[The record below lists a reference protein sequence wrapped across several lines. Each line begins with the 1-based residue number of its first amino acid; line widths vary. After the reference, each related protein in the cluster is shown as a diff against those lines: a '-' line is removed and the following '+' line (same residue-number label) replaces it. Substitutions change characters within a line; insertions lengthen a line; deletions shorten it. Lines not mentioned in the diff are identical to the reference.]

1 MGAATAAPPVAVR
14 LDADGAVVRQDCG
27 PGGCGPAP
35 YMSHEDDN
43 GLLGYS
49 MLGLSRDTIDVVCT
63 EQLMRTIV
71 GRLLD
76 DALGDT
82 PRLSGDVVGEA
93 TGCIEWLAERN
104 YFEAQKM
111 ALTYSRKYGGGG
123 VVCIIDDGRPCEM
136 EVDINAI
143 RGVSDFVAVPKWYM
157 TPADSGS
164 PRVGRSWYG
173 PRFGRPEHYMVS
185 VPTATPDATMS
196 LAGADHEQ
204 RVRSLSGR
212 RFHRSRIIAWPYQDD
227 LDLRQARR
235 FLNWNGWG
243 PGVVEACLAPY
254 LARRDGALRMTD
266 IIRGSHFNVLS
277 MQNVAHAQTT
287 PDGGSGIRNA
297 VAWVKY
303 CLGLTGGGLPFTVID
318 TASRLEAVSH
328 TLTGLSDVLG
338 EQRRFL
344 LDMLPEY
351 TEVVLFAS
359 GGATGMSGD
368 GKSGEWQSYY
378 NNVSS
383 FQRTGLWTAGAFGGG
398 MQQAVRIAMLCKTGP
413 TKGQLDMSVKPVW
426 PPLWTESAK
435 ATAETRKLNAEARAM
450 DRANLGMTPHAF
462 LRHDTTLAG
471 APGSTYPSLDVDEER
486 LPTIAPGGGALE
498 VPAASPG
505 EAAVTPA
512 TALGAVAEGN
522 AAPATGDPATPVADA
537 SPQMPLFEPVAPTPA
552 EEAASSANVAATMAA
567 SLPPDIATEKE
578 LAKALAMSTI
588 AFRKWVDTTA
598 VTTYPTPP
606 GTRGGHRY
614 SLGEVLKAWN
624 DAARRRVDSMRQ
636 QS

>member
-1 MGAATAAPPVAVR
+1 MAAAAAVR
-14 LDADGAVVRQDCG
+14 IDAEGVARQDCG

-35 YMSHEDDN
+35 YLAHETDD

-49 MLGLSRDTIDVVCT
+49 MLGLSRDTIDIVCT

-82 PRLSGDVVGEA
+82 PRLSGEHVGEA

-111 ALTYSRKYGGGG
+111 ACTYSRKYGGGG
-123 VVCIIDDGRPCEM
+123 VVCLIDDGRPCEM
-136 EVDINAI
+136 EVDVSSI
-143 RGVSDFVAVPKWYM
+143 RGVSDFVAVPKWYL

-164 PRVGRSWYG
+164 ARVGRSWYG
-173 PRFGRPEHYMVS
+173 PRFGRPEQYMVS
-185 VPTATPDATMS
+185 VPTATP
-196 LAGADHEQ
+196 LGGADDE
-204 RVRSLSGR
+204 RVRSLAGR
-212 RFHRSRIIAWPYQDD
+212 RFHRSRVIAWPYQDD

-235 FLNWNGWG
+235 FNNWNGWG

-266 IIRGSHFNVLS
+266 IIRGSHFNVLA
-277 MQNVAHAQTT
+277 MNNVAHAQST
-287 PDGGSGIRNA
+287 PDGGSGIKNA

-318 TASRLEAVSH
+318 KTSSLEAVSH

-351 TEVVLFAS
+351 TEVVLFGS
-359 GGATGMSGD
+359 GNSGLSGD
-368 GKSGEWQSYY
+368 SKAGEWQSYY
-378 NNVSS
+378 NNVAS
-383 FQRTGLWTAGAFGGG
+383 FQRTNLWTAGAFGGG
-398 MQQAVRIAMLCKTGP
+398 MQQAVRLAMLCKGGP
-413 TKGQLDMSVKPVW
+413 TRGQLDMTVKPVW

-435 ATAETRKLNAEARAM
+435 ATSETRKTNAEARAM
-450 DRANLGMTPHAF
+450 DRVNLGMTPAAF
-462 LRHDTTLAG
+462 LRHDNTLAG
-471 APGSTYPSLDVDEER
+471 SPGTTYPSLDVDEET

-498 VPAASPG
+498 APVPGAEGKAITQPG
-505 EAAVTPA
+505 EALNAIAAGPSPA
-512 TALGAVAEGN
+512 TAE
-522 AAPATGDPATPVADA
+522 APLMQDA
-537 SPQMPLFEPVAPTPA
+537 QLPMFEVVAPTPA
-552 EEAASSANVAATMAA
+552 EEAASASSVAATIAE
-567 SLPPDIATEKE
+567 SLPADIATEKE
-578 LAKALAMSTI
+578 LAAALALSVN
-588 AFRKWVDTTA
+588 AFRKWIETTKA
-598 VTTYPTPP
+598 TTYPTPS

-624 DAARRRVDSMRQ
+624 DAARRRVDSMRRG
-636 QS
+636 

>member
-1 MGAATAAPPVAVR
+1 
-14 LDADGAVVRQDCG
+14 
-27 PGGCGPAP
+27 
-35 YMSHEDDN
+35 MSHEDDN

-49 MLGLSRDTIDVVCT
+49 MLGLSHDTIDIVCT

-82 PRLSGDVVGEA
+82 PRLSGEHVGEA

-196 LAGADHEQ
+196 LAGVDAGQEQ
-204 RVRSLSGR
+204 RVRALSGR
-212 RFHRSRIIAWPYQDD
+212 RFHRSRVIAWPYQDD

-318 TASRLEAVSH
+318 TASKLEAVSH

-368 GKSGEWQSYY
+368 GKAGEWQSYY

-398 MQQAVRIAMLCKTGP
+398 MQQAVRLAMLCKSGP
-413 TKGQLDMSVKPVW
+413 THGQLDMTVKPVW
-426 PPLWTESAK
+426 PPLWTESAE
-435 ATAETRKLNAEARAM
+435 ASARTRKMNAEARAM
-450 DRANLGMTPHAF
+450 DRANLGMTPAAF
-462 LRHDTTLAG
+462 LRHDPTLAG
-471 APGSTYPSLDVDEER
+471 TPGTTYPSLDMDEAT
-486 LPTIAPGGGALE
+486 LPTINPGGGALE
-498 VPAASPG
+498 APAAGPG
-505 EAAVTPA
+505 EAAATPA
-512 TALGAVAEGN
+512 TALGAVAEDN
-522 AAPATGDPATPVADA
+522 DAPADGDPAAPVTDA
-537 SPQMPLFEPVAPTPA
+537 APEAAPQLPLFEPIIPTPT
-552 EEAASSANVAATMAA
+552 EEAASAANVAATMAA
-567 SLPPDIATEKE
+567 SLPADIATEKE

-588 AFRKWVDTTA
+588 AFRKWVDTTQ

-624 DAARRRVDSMRQ
+624 DAARRRVDAMRK
-636 QS
+636 

>member
-1 MGAATAAPPVAVR
+1 
-14 LDADGAVVRQDCG
+14 
-27 PGGCGPAP
+27 
-35 YMSHEDDN
+35 MSHEDDN

-49 MLGLSRDTIDVVCT
+49 MLGLSRDTIDIVCT

-82 PRLSGDVVGEA
+82 PRLSGEHVGEA

-196 LAGADHEQ
+196 LAGVAENES

-212 RFHRSRIIAWPYQDD
+212 RFHRSRVIAWPYQDD

-266 IIRGSHFNVLS
+266 IIRGSHFNVLA

-351 TEVVLFAS
+351 TEVVLFGS
-359 GGATGMSGD
+359 GNSGLSGD
-368 GKSGEWQSYY
+368 SKAGEWQSYY
-378 NNVSS
+378 NNVAA
-383 FQRTGLWTAGAFGGG
+383 FQRQNLWQAGAFGGG
-398 MQQAVRIAMLCKTGP
+398 MQQAVRLAMLCKTGP
-413 TKGQLDMSVKPVW
+413 TKGQLDMTVKPVW
-426 PPLWTESAK
+426 PPLWTESAE
-435 ATAETRKLNAEARAM
+435 AASRTRKANAEARAM
-450 DRANLGMTPHAF
+450 DRVNLGMTAAAF
-462 LRHDTTLAG
+462 LRHDPTLAG
-471 APGSTYPSLDVDEER
+471 APGSTYPSLDVDEAT
-486 LPTIAPGGGALE
+486 LPTTAPGGGALE
-498 VPAASPG
+498 APLPGADGKAITQPG
-505 EAAVTPA
+505 EALNAIAASDAPPTDATQPA
-512 TALGAVAEGN
+512 
-522 AAPATGDPATPVADA
+522 PVQDA
-537 SPQMPLFEPVAPTPA
+537 QVPLFEAVAPTPA
-552 EEAASSANVAATMAA
+552 EEAASSANVAATLSA
-567 SLPPDIATEKE
+567 SLPADIATEKE

-588 AFRKWVDTTA
+588 AFRKWIETTKA
-598 VTTYPTPP
+598 TTYPTPP

-624 DAARRRVDSMRQ
+624 DAARRRVDSMRPR
-636 QS
+636 SSGARRRTAVHPPE